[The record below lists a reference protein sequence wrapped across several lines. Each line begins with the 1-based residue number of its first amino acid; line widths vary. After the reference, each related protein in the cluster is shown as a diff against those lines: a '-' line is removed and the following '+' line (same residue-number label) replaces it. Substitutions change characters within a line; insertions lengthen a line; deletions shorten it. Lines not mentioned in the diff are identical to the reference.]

1 MEGIEKVGDRHIA
14 TKIIVEPER
23 ERGKR
28 TVLTYLHVEFDV
40 ELDDGLFSLQQLERK
55 R

>member
-1 MEGIEKVGDRHIA
+1 MEGIKKIGDRLVPTRI
-14 TKIIVEPER
+14 TVVPER
-23 ERGKR
+23 EEGKR

-40 ELDDGLFSLQQLERK
+40 ELEESLFSLAQLERK